1 MTDDTRD
8 YIDRSRAWGA
18 LTAGHSA
25 EEADDHAPIRFAL
38 MGMQKRAQILDA
50 IDASASKGE
59 LPIEDL
65 RASLEKA
72 DLRYRLGEIHSQLR
86 SRGR

>member
-1 MTDDTRD
+1 MADDTRD
-8 YIDRSRAWGA
+8 YIDKSRAWGA

-25 EEADDHAPIRFAL
+25 EEADDLAPSRFAL
-38 MGMQKRAQILDA
+38 MGMQKRAAVLDA

-65 RASLEKA
+65 RSAMSKA
-72 DLRYRLGEIHSQLR
+72 DLRHRLGQIHAQLR